1 MDDAMLNHIISL
13 SAVCVTL
20 LLGIAGLIVN
30 SLIQRRSNSIQI
42 ITQCRLKRRERT
54 QGIVSDLLKYSD
66 LSFVSALTDIE
77 KTQTAK
83 EIVGLVSE
91 LRALYS
97 FSFDK
102 DIRLV
107 TAAFEIKEL
116 LCNYL
121 LSSPKL
127 PLFTCQRS
135 GNGLK
140 MKPSENRKTG
150 KNGLQAG
157 KAYTRKTAVIFPNP
171 PMDISFPPI
180 KAKIIPEKD
189 NSAVTGLRNGD

>member
-107 TAAFEIKEL
+107 TACL
-116 LCNYL
+116 L
-121 LSSPKL
+121 
-127 PLFTCQRS
+127 
-135 GNGLK
+135 
-140 MKPSENRKTG
+140 
-150 KNGLQAG
+150 
-157 KAYTRKTAVIFPNP
+157 YTSDAA
-171 PMDISFPPI
+171 D
-180 KAKIIPEKD
+180 E
-189 NSAVTGLRNGD
+189 

>member
-121 LSSPKL
+121 LQNGPYPPEINEKRRQFAEIADIYTVSYTHLTL
-127 PLFTCQRS
+127 PT
-135 GNGLK
+135 
-140 MKPSENRKTG
+140 T
-150 KNGLQAG
+150 
-157 KAYTRKTAVIFPNP
+157 
-171 PMDISFPPI
+171 
-180 KAKIIPEKD
+180 
-189 NSAVTGLRNGD
+189 